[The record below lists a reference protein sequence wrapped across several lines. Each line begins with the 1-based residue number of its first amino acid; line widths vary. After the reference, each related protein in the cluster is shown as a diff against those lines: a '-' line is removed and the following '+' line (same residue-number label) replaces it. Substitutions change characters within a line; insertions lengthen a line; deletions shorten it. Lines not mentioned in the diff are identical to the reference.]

1 MNLDDLKK
9 TLSELKDEMEKGLSS
24 TEQYTAFKENL
35 DKLRA
40 AAKKNPFIATISEV
54 IINPISKELDRAYK
68 KFSEKTAR
76 YDGFDLVNDPKAMD
90 KVRQYLETV
99 EATHASMDPAQLAQS
114 LDPLIKVVEDLD
126 HINPETTKEEEFAD
140 DLRRRV
146 IKLKLSAARPQS
158 ATTKSPTTLV
168 FRYHQT
174 PFNITSK
181 NFANDYRAYME
192 DVAINAAAKD
202 VQQLLEIGQVLN
214 IIAEDLT
221 QTQAESPDEEKFLH
235 EVNIQTPLLLKIVD
249 RQITLKSSALAQFHK
264 RAETPQVIAKAD
276 KKQPKSAPKVA
287 KKVAKKSAS
296 KAQKTT
302 KASKTVAKKA
312 AVKKAVKKSA
322 KSAEKATKP
331 KKVVRS

>member
-40 AAKKNPFIATISEV
+40 SAKKNPFIAAISEV

-68 KFSEKTAR
+68 KFTEKSPTT

-114 LDPLIKVVEDLD
+114 LEPLIKVVDDLD
-126 HINPETTKEEEFAD
+126 HIHPETTKEEEFAD

-146 IKLKLSAARPQS
+146 IQLKLSAASPQS
-158 ATTKSPTTLV
+158 SATKSPTTLV

-174 PFNITSK
+174 PFNITHK

-221 QTQAESPDEEKFLH
+221 QTQAESSDEEKFLH
-235 EVNIQTPLLLKIVD
+235 EVEIQTPLLLKIID

-264 RAETPQVIAKAD
+264 RAEAHLSDKAPPKPTPKVKKGVKKATKVQQD
-276 KKQPKSAPKVA
+276 TKISKPVA
-287 KKVAKKSAS
+287 KK
-296 KAQKTT
+296 T
-302 KASKTVAKKA
+302 A
-312 AVKKAVKKSA
+312 AKKAVKKTAKSVA
-322 KSAEKATKP
+322 KSAKP
-331 KKVVRS
+331 KKAVRS

>member
-40 AAKKNPFIATISEV
+40 AAKKNPFIAAISEV

-68 KFSEKTAR
+68 KFTEKSTT

-114 LDPLIKVVEDLD
+114 LEPLIKVVEDLD
-126 HINPETTKEEEFAD
+126 HIHPETTKEEEFAD

-146 IKLKLSAARPQS
+146 IKLKLSASRPQS
-158 ATTKSPTTLV
+158 STTKSPTTLV

-174 PFNITSK
+174 PFNINSR

-221 QTQAESPDEEKFLH
+221 QTQAESPDEEKFLR
-235 EVNIQTPLLLKIVD
+235 EVDIQTPLLLKIVD

-264 RAETPQVIAKAD
+264 RAEAPVSDESSA
-276 KKQPKSAPKVA
+276 KSAPKVA

-296 KAQKTT
+296 TVKKGTVKKDT
-302 KASKTVAKKA
+302 KVSKPVAKKTA
-312 AVKKAVKKSA
+312 AKKAVKKPAKKAA
-322 KSAEKATKP
+322 KSTKS
-331 KKVVRS
+331 KVGRS